1 MESRQKNYRMQFN
14 AKDRV
19 LKATENRG
27 KIITEGKRQKANMKP
42 RQDHTDGKIRTW
54 NRGTTI
60 TECKSKSSGRIS
72 E

>member
-1 MESRQKNYRMQFN
+1 MESRQKITECN

-42 RQDHTDGKIRTW
+42 KKDHTEGKIRTW

-60 TECKSKSSGRIS
+60 TECKSKLSGRIS